1 MLLQSRF
8 PCSQRN
14 TPPFPRKCQFPGTY
28 LFEYVKPR
36 QVCVCTRT
44 TYHSNPCVQE
54 SKNPRWTLWFLD
66 SWVHLRFAQ
75 RALCKSWFF
84 DESKVLV
91 VCTCICTYQELLNSQ
106 NKNPRRIHIYIYN
119 IHHVYMYINPLS
131 PKATQNIKNNIRK
144 WS

>member
-1 MLLQSRF
+1 MQRYYMCLRIQRTSKEFCVHSGAKLAKSIYIYYCIYLFGRNSTIFKKMPRHFMQYVRYSFKRYCIRSRIFFIGRKTLSKYCSIYDNMLLQSRF

-54 SKNPRWTLWFLD
+54 SKNPR
-66 SWVHLRFAQ
+66 
-75 RALCKSWFF
+75 
-84 DESKVLV
+84 
-91 VCTCICTYQELLNSQ
+91 
-106 NKNPRRIHIYIYN
+106 
-119 IHHVYMYINPLS
+119 
-131 PKATQNIKNNIRK
+131 
-144 WS
+144 